1 MFCKKELKNFTNYAG
16 KHLVTRPAT
25 LLKRDSN
32 TSIFLWNLQNF
43 QEHLFWRIAANDCF
57 CSFFLMAPIME
68 SLLNKVAS
76 LQACNFIKKRTPTQ
90 VFSCGVCKVFK
101 NTYFEEYL
109 RTTAFVVSFSW
120 LCAHYLRHRF
130 INQKKKKKNAKT
142 RVHIF
147 TKIKNKDPWKQK
159 KIYFFFS

>member
-1 MFCKKELKNFTNYAG
+1 
-16 KHLVTRPAT
+16 
-25 LLKRDSN
+25 
-32 TSIFLWNLQNF
+32 
-43 QEHLFWRIAANDCF
+43 
-57 CSFFLMAPIME
+57 MAPIME

-120 LCAHYLRHRF
+120 LYVHYYVTDLSTKNKMKGVCISTKIQKYRMLE
-130 INQKKKKKNAKT
+130 IQKNKKKKK
-142 RVHIF
+142 
-147 TKIKNKDPWKQK
+147 KI
-159 KIYFFFS
+159 I